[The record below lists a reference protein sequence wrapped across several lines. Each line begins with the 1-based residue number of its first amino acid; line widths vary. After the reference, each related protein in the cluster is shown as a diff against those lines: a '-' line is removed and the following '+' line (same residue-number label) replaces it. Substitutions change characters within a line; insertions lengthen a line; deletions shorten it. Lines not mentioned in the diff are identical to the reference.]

1 MRSAVSCCVSS
12 AVVCWRIPCKHL
24 VSTCSGVL
32 LHAYMCM
39 RLCVSPTGVGMGC
52 GSESELLEWC
62 VREMKCPMDNL
73 PLDASQVQ
81 KPRSVAP
88 HAHAVRHAWPHVA
101 ISRAGSRII
110 INMLGELKRYC
121 PYKDNGCEWQGEL
134 ERVATHAKVRRR
146 TRRGHPS
153 CTLDRHV
160 VTKTSVHAPTHSP
173 ARTPRRTFCSNALH
187 GATRRLTS
195 FGVR

>member
-1 MRSAVSCCVSS
+1 
-12 AVVCWRIPCKHL
+12 
-24 VSTCSGVL
+24 
-32 LHAYMCM
+32 
-39 RLCVSPTGVGMGC
+39 MGC

-153 CTLDRHV
+153 CTLDRPV
-160 VTKTSVHAPTHSP
+160 VTKGSVHAPTHTQSCTHTP
-173 ARTPRRTFCSNALH
+173 SDILFQRIARRDAKIDKLRRAVKLRDASIAVRGCSAACSLPLPR
-187 GATRRLTS
+187 
-195 FGVR
+195 